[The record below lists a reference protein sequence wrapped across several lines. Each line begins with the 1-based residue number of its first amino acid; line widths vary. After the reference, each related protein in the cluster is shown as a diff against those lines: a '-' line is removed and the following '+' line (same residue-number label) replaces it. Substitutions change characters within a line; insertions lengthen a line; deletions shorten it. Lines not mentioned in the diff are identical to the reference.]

1 MPARVTVV
9 PCTLILIGLFA
20 CPAPDGAADASRVP
34 ETTPTAVFS
43 DRIDVALS
51 TFDVRVVDGMW
62 RPVTGLGVDDFQVR
76 LGGEPAPL
84 VAVDWI
90 PGPGDP
96 DYGELSVVAGP
107 LAHGYLLPEAAE
119 RVVFLFQ
126 AGLAPGKA
134 IGHLRMLPR
143 LQELVHELPS
153 TTLAAVASFHSH
165 LTVHQDLT
173 LDRQR
178 LAAAMELGH
187 GFHHAALPRPS
198 PGRPSLA
205 RQLDAAALR
214 QVADP
219 AVAVELIVRALAAEP
234 GAASVVY
241 VGWSLEGSYAEW
253 SSMLDTLLAAGVPL
267 FVLDVTD
274 ADYHTLEGR
283 LRLAAR
289 QTGGDYSG
297 TRGFPGREVTRVR
310 HLLVGGHYRIA
321 VRRPDLPAGF
331 HPLRVTVNGR
341 DGYRR
346 VLAPQRLAVARRG
359 EGSAPR

>member
-1 MPARVTVV
+1 MPGRTHVTRLL
-9 PCTLILIGLFA
+9 TLIVLPLLAAMIGVA
-20 CPAPDGAADASRVP
+20 EVP
-34 ETTPTAVFS
+34 EGEETTPTAVFS

-51 TFDVRVVDGMW
+51 TFDVRVVDGMR
-62 RPVTGLGVDDFQVR
+62 RPVTGLGAGDFRVR
-76 LGGEPAPL
+76 LGGEPVPV

-90 PGPGDP
+90 PTSGDPGD
-96 DYGELSVVAGP
+96 DELSVAAGP
-107 LAHGYLLPEAAE
+107 LAHGYLLPETAQ

-143 LQELVHELPS
+143 LQELVHELPPS
-153 TTLAAVASFHSH
+153 TLAAVATVHSH
-165 LTVHQDLT
+165 LTLHQDLT
-173 LDRQR
+173 DDRRR

-187 GFHHAALPRPS
+187 GYHHAGLPRPS

-205 RQLDAAALR
+205 RHLDEAAMR
-214 QVADP
+214 RVVDP
-219 AVAVELIVRALAAEP
+219 AVAVELVVRALAAEP

-241 VGWSLEGSYAEW
+241 VGWSLEGSSAEW
-253 SSMLDTLLAAGVPL
+253 VSMLDTLLAAGVPL
-267 FVLDVTD
+267 FVVDVTD

-283 LRLAAR
+283 LRFAAR

-297 TRGFPGREVTRVR
+297 TRDFPGREVTRVR
-310 HLLVGGHYRIA
+310 HLLAGGHYRLA

-331 HPLRVTVNGR
+331 HPLRVSLNGR

-346 VLAPQRLAVARRG
+346 VLAPRQVALGRRG
-359 EGSAPR
+359 EGSVPR

>member
-1 MPARVTVV
+1 MPGRTRVTRLL
-9 PCTLILIGLFA
+9 TLIVLPLLAATI
-20 CPAPDGAADASRVP
+20 GAAEVP
-34 ETTPTAVFS
+34 EGEETTPTAVFS

-62 RPVTGLGVDDFQVR
+62 RPVTGLGAADFQVR
-76 LGGEPAPL
+76 LGGEPAPV

-90 PGPGDP
+90 PAPGDP
-96 DYGELSVVAGP
+96 LFGELDVAAGAGAP
-107 LAHGYLLPEAAE
+107 GHQLPQHSQ

-126 AGLAPGKA
+126 AGLTPGKA

-165 LTVHQDLT
+165 LTLHQDLT

-178 LAAAMELGH
+178 LAAAMEPGH
-187 GFHHAALPRPS
+187 GFHRAALPRSS
-198 PGRPSLA
+198 PGRPALA
-205 RQLDAAALR
+205 RHLDEAAMR
-214 QVADP
+214 RVVDP
-219 AVAVELIVRALAAEP
+219 AVAVELVVRALAAEP

-241 VGWSLEGSYAEW
+241 VGWSLEGSSAEW

-283 LRLAAR
+283 LRFSAR

-297 TRGFPGREVTRVR
+297 TRDFPGREVTRVG
-310 HLLVGGHYRIA
+310 HMLAGGHYRIA

-331 HPLRVTVNGR
+331 HPLRVTLNGR
-341 DGYRR
+341 GGYRR
-346 VLAPQRLAVARRG
+346 VLAPQRLAVVRHG